1 VTQQGM
7 VNTFEKGVK
16 APDGATAVLIN
27 GVADFTFTN
36 PANGKTITTRDSG
49 SVVRT
54 TYPDGSFTA
63 VQHGNAFT
71 GLPAA
76 TAAQFGLPAVFVSA
90 GTLTLSIDANGNFS
104 ISLKGHVPVDI
115 YAALS

>member
-1 VTQQGM
+1 MRRAGLILALGALLGTLAGAATASPALAGGRGGPWTFDPAASFTIPAGFCPFEVDVTQQGM

-49 SVVRT
+49 SVVQT
-54 TYPDGSFTA
+54 T
-63 VQHGNAFT
+63 
-71 GLPAA
+71 
-76 TAAQFGLPAVFVSA
+76 
-90 GTLTLSIDANGNFS
+90 
-104 ISLKGHVPVDI
+104 
-115 YAALS
+115 